1 MRSWS
6 LRGANPARRV
16 AASHLAAIAG
26 LVLALALTLVLPVA
40 QARADTERIRL
51 VLGFARAVSRF
62 HSVEADS
69 LGLSYSLTNSPE
81 VDIDFRVL
89 DLPMA
94 KTPRPAL
101 HVTAG
106 ALADERTLGPFMP
119 GDSLMRRQT
128 IMLRS
133 GVYLLVPLE
142 LVRPNAGVALR
153 VGWSGAYVLGR
164 TGGAEFLTITKARF
178 GFERTAGWFEGSCVE
193 VGMGRDETFGREF
206 AAQRWDVHVAL
217 QGRLLPR
224 PVPAVPAKA
233 GKAVPPPEETRR
245 MLWAFADMD
254 VDTDGGV
261 GPDGLQLRFGLST
274 DVAGIL
280 QTAFGAPAH

>member
-1 MRSWS
+1 MLSSSR
-6 LRGANPARRV
+6 RGTDATGRV
-16 AASHLAAIAG
+16 VAGRLVPIAG
-26 LVLALALTLVLPVA
+26 LAVAVALTLLLPVA

-51 VLGFARAVSRF
+51 MLGFARAVSRF

-69 LGLSYSLTNSPE
+69 IGLTYGLTNSPE
-81 VDIDFRVL
+81 ADIDFRVL
-89 DLPMA
+89 DLPMP

-106 ALADERTLGPFMP
+106 ALRDERILGPSLP
-119 GDSLMRRQT
+119 GQPPIRKVVVV
-128 IMLRS
+128 LRS
-133 GVYLLVPLE
+133 GVYLLVPME

-153 VGWSGAYVLGR
+153 VGWSGAYVLER

-206 AAQRWDVHVAL
+206 ALTRWDVHVAL
-217 QGRLLPR
+217 QGRLLPPPIR
-224 PVPAVPAKA
+224 SAPAKA
-233 GKAVPPPEETRR
+233 GKAAAPPEEARR
-245 MLWAFADMD
+245 MLWAFVDVV
-254 VDTDGGV
+254 VDTDGGA

-280 QTAFGAPAH
+280 QTAFGASAH